1 MQAPCGKISRLD
13 KKRAANKKT
22 LNLRTDNI
30 YDIVRFLYFRYFTYC
45 GNKVIRLQKGV
56 CILFSIINSLDTPS
70 YISLI
75 LLIIATLTFYL
86 IKYKK
91 YKINK
96 PGRIVFGCEIIPMIM
111 LIVTRLLEEYRPYDI
126 LLCKISRIA
135 TYVSG
140 GVFFIVLIVMAY
152 IAKKKR

>member
-1 MQAPCGKISRLD
+1 
-13 KKRAANKKT
+13 
-22 LNLRTDNI
+22 
-30 YDIVRFLYFRYFTYC
+30 
-45 GNKVIRLQKGV
+45 
-56 CILFSIINSLDTPS
+56 
-70 YISLI
+70 
-75 LLIIATLTFYL
+75 LIIATLTFYL

-111 LIVTRLLEEYRPYDI
+111 LIVTRLLEEYRPYDT

>member
-1 MQAPCGKISRLD
+1 M
-13 KKRAANKKT
+13 
-22 LNLRTDNI
+22 
-30 YDIVRFLYFRYFTYC
+30 
-45 GNKVIRLQKGV
+45 
-56 CILFSIINSLDTPS
+56 FSIINSLDTPS

-75 LLIIATLTFYL
+75 LLIITTLTFYL
-86 IKYKK
+86 IK

>member
-1 MQAPCGKISRLD
+1 M
-13 KKRAANKKT
+13 
-22 LNLRTDNI
+22 DNI

-45 GNKVIRLQKGV
+45 GNKVIRLPKGV
-56 CILFSIINSLDTPS
+56 CILFSIINSLDTPA

-75 LLIIATLTFYL
+75 LFIITALTIYL
-86 IKYKK
+86 IKYRT
-91 YKINK
+91 NK
-96 PGRIVFGCEIIPMIM
+96 PGRIVIGCEIIPMIM
-111 LIVTRLLEEYRPYDI
+111 LIVTRLLEEYRPYDT

-140 GVFFIVLIVMAY
+140 GVFFIVLFVMAY

>member
-1 MQAPCGKISRLD
+1 MRQI
-13 KKRAANKKT
+13 KKT

-30 YDIVRFLYFRYFTYC
+30 YDIVRFSYFRYFTYC
-45 GNKVIRLQKGV
+45 GNKVIRLPKGV

-75 LLIIATLTFYL
+75 LFIITALTIYL
-86 IKYKK
+86 IKYKT
-91 YKINK
+91 NK
-96 PGRIVFGCEIIPMIM
+96 PGRIVIGCEIIPMIM
-111 LIVTRLLEEYRPYDI
+111 LIVTRLLEEYRPYDT

-140 GVFFIVLIVMAY
+140 GVFFIVLFVMAY

>member
-1 MQAPCGKISRLD
+1 MILS
-13 KKRAANKKT
+13 
-22 LNLRTDNI
+22 
-30 YDIVRFLYFRYFTYC
+30 VFLYFRYFTYC
-45 GNKVIRLQKGV
+45 GNKVIRLPKGV

-75 LLIIATLTFYL
+75 LFIITALTIYL
-86 IKYKK
+86 IKYKT
-91 YKINK
+91 NK
-96 PGRIVFGCEIIPMIM
+96 PGRIVIGCEIIPMIM
-111 LIVTRLLEEYRPYDI
+111 LIVTRLLEEHIPYDT

-140 GVFFIVLIVMAY
+140 GVFFIVLFVMAY

>member
-1 MQAPCGKISRLD
+1 M
-13 KKRAANKKT
+13 
-22 LNLRTDNI
+22 
-30 YDIVRFLYFRYFTYC
+30 
-45 GNKVIRLQKGV
+45 
-56 CILFSIINSLDTPS
+56 FSIINSLDTPS

-75 LLIIATLTFYL
+75 LFIITALTIYL
-86 IKYKK
+86 IKYKT
-91 YKINK
+91 NK
-96 PGRIVFGCEIIPMIM
+96 PGRIVIGCEIIPMIM
-111 LIVTRLLEEYRPYDI
+111 LIVTRLLEEYRPYDT

>member
-45 GNKVIRLQKGV
+45 GNKVIRLPKGV

-75 LLIIATLTFYL
+75 LFIITALTIYL
-86 IKYKK
+86 IKYRT
-91 YKINK
+91 NK
-96 PGRIVFGCEIIPMIM
+96 PGRIVIGCEIIPMIM
-111 LIVTRLLEEYRPYDI
+111 LIVTRLLEEYRPYDT

>member
-1 MQAPCGKISRLD
+1 M
-13 KKRAANKKT
+13 
-22 LNLRTDNI
+22 
-30 YDIVRFLYFRYFTYC
+30 
-45 GNKVIRLQKGV
+45 
-56 CILFSIINSLDTPS
+56 FSIINSLDTPS

-75 LLIIATLTFYL
+75 LLIITTLTFYL

-152 IAKKKR
+152 IEA

>member
-1 MQAPCGKISRLD
+1 M
-13 KKRAANKKT
+13 
-22 LNLRTDNI
+22 
-30 YDIVRFLYFRYFTYC
+30 
-45 GNKVIRLQKGV
+45 
-56 CILFSIINSLDTPS
+56 FSIINSLDTPS

-75 LLIIATLTFYL
+75 LFIITALTIYL
-86 IKYKK
+86 IKYRT
-91 YKINK
+91 NK
-96 PGRIVFGCEIIPMIM
+96 PGRIVIGCEIIPMIM

-140 GVFFIVLIVMAY
+140 GVFFIVLFVMAY

>member
-1 MQAPCGKISRLD
+1 MRQI
-13 KKRAANKKT
+13 KKT

-45 GNKVIRLQKGV
+45 GNKVIRLPKGV

-75 LLIIATLTFYL
+75 LLIITALTIYL
-86 IKYKK
+86 IKYRT
-91 YKINK
+91 NK
-96 PGRIVFGCEIIPMIM
+96 PGRIVIGCEIIPMIM

>member
-1 MQAPCGKISRLD
+1 
-13 KKRAANKKT
+13 
-22 LNLRTDNI
+22 
-30 YDIVRFLYFRYFTYC
+30 
-45 GNKVIRLQKGV
+45 
-56 CILFSIINSLDTPS
+56 LFSIINSLDTPS

-75 LLIIATLTFYL
+75 LLIITTLTFYL